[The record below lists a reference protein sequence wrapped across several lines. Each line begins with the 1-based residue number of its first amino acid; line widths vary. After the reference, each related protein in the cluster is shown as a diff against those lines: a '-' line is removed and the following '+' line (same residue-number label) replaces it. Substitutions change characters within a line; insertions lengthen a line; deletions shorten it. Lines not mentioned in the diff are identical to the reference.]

1 MAKTQNGPII
11 THTEIL
17 SLAIGKLETERNYWQ
32 EQTAGDPETVK
43 AAAAI
48 VAPHYRK
55 IEALKQ
61 LYRIETGNEY

>member
-1 MAKTQNGPII
+1 MAKTHNGPTI
-11 THTEIL
+11 THAETL
-17 SLAIGKLETERNYWQ
+17 SLAIGKLEAEINYWR

-43 AAAAI
+43 AAAVI

-61 LYRIETGNEY
+61 LYRIETGTEY